1 MIYDRRIVLS
11 IYNKFIGK
19 TVELS
24 ISGKN
29 RIIGMM
35 IDIGSDIIVV
45 YDGEQ
50 FIYVPKMHIHC
61 INSSTENETEIEKPK
76 SVPIN
81 FEEESISFRKILT
94 NAKGLFSEIFIT
106 SNQSIH
112 GYITNIMNDYFIF
125 YSPVYKMMLIP
136 MHHLK
141 WLIPYK
147 ESERPYTLTN
157 EELPLVPF
165 NLTLART
172 FTEQCKKYE
181 GKLVIFDL
189 GKDPNKIGK
198 LIKVDH
204 NQLQLTIGRNKSV
217 YLNIQHIKTLHLP

>member
-1 MIYDRRIVLS
+1 LS
-11 IYNKFIGK
+11 IYNRFIDE

-24 ISGKN
+24 ISGKKS
-29 RIIGMM
+29 ITGIV

-50 FIYVPKMHIHC
+50 FIYIPKMHIHL
-61 INSSTENETEIEKPK
+61 ISNSTDNETEIEKPK

-81 FEEESISFRKILT
+81 FEEDTISFRKILM
-94 NAKGLFSEIFIT
+94 NAKGLFSEVFIT

-136 MHHLK
+136 MQHLK

-147 ESERPYTLTN
+147 ESERPYTLSN

-165 NLTLART
+165 NMTLART

-198 LIKVDH
+198 LVKMD
-204 NQLQLTIGRNKSV
+204 NGQLQLTIERNKNV
-217 YLNIQHIKTLHLP
+217 FLNIQHIKTLHLP

>member
-1 MIYDRRIVLS
+1 MS
-11 IYNKFIGK
+11 IYNNFIGE

-24 ISGKN
+24 ISGNKS
-29 RIIGMM
+29 ITGMM
-35 IDIGSDIIVV
+35 IDIGSDVIVI
-45 YDGEQ
+45 YDGED
-50 FIYVPKMHIHC
+50 FFYIPKMHIHR
-61 INSSTENETEIEKPK
+61 INSSSDYGTDIEKPGI
-76 SVPIN
+76 SPIDLVD
-81 FEEESISFRKILT
+81 ETYSLRKVLT
-94 NAKGLFSEIFIT
+94 NAKGLFSEVFIT
-106 SNQSIH
+106 SDQSIH
-112 GYITNIMNDYFIF
+112 GYITNILNDYFIF
-125 YSPVYKMMLIP
+125 YSPIYKMMLIP
-136 MHHLK
+136 MNHLK

-147 ESERPYTLTN
+147 ESERPYTLSN
-157 EELPLVPF
+157 EELPLVPVT
-165 NLTLART
+165 LTSART

>member
-1 MIYDRRIVLS
+1 MS
-11 IYNKFIGK
+11 IFNKFIGE

-24 ISGKN
+24 ISGNK
-29 RIIGMM
+29 RITGIV

-45 YDGEQ
+45 YDGDQ
-50 FIYVPKMHIHC
+50 FIYIPKMHIHH
-61 INSSTENETEIEKPK
+61 ISSMIDNETEIEKPK

-81 FEEESISFRKILT
+81 FEEETISLRKILM
-94 NAKGLFSEIFIT
+94 NAKGLFSEVFIT

-136 MHHLK
+136 LQHLK

-147 ESERPYTLTN
+147 ESERPYTLSN

-165 NLTLART
+165 KMTLART

-198 LIKVDH
+198 LVKMD
-204 NQLQLTIGRNKSV
+204 NSQLQLTIERNKNV
-217 YLNIQHIKTLHLP
+217 FLNIQHIKTLHLP